1 MERVLNVVLSH
12 QSPADVDRLATYWES
27 LLENGD
33 VVVAY
38 GGPRESFGHI
48 QFQKKLFID
57 DASLRTLDHQREGQS
72 YTGVFKEVSRWLK
85 ASAHPADFVTLFNRK
100 STRLN
105 SS

>member
-1 MERVLNVVLSH
+1 MVATGFWKMLTNRNGVKGSKRLSTSRSPMLITKMESVLNVVLSH
-12 QSPADVDRLATYWES
+12 QPPADVDRLGRYWES

-72 YTGVFKEVSRWLK
+72 Y
-85 ASAHPADFVTLFNRK
+85 
-100 STRLN
+100 
-105 SS
+105 